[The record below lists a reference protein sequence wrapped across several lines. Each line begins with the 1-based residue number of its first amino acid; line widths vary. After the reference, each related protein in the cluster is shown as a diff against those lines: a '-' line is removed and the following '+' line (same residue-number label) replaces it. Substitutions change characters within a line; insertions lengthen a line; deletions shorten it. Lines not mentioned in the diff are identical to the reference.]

1 MPHNQEGVCTSGVR
15 GRVFALQG
23 ISKSYFSSD
32 RGVFGCFRAGA
43 WIHIAFVQGF
53 VLTHLWRICI
63 TVFVLVRRFCYTE
76 HGGVSCSQ
84 VLFAKFFLVL
94 KQVFLSFKPSRSVCL
109 LYSGYVFIVLWNFS
123 NPFPN
128 TLPFTGHGTTT
139 WMWHP
144 ATQSCAGY
152 FCAHNTEHYY
162 SKINNYNFID
172 LWRQDPD
179 HDNFRFLC
187 CKKG

>member
-1 MPHNQEGVCTSGVR
+1 MFQKPCY
-15 GRVFALQG
+15 
-23 ISKSYFSSD
+23 ISKKVSALYGEGEGCLYFRGFQRVPSD

-84 VLFAKFFLVL
+84 VLFAQFFLVL

-109 LYSGYVFIVLWNFS
+109 LYSGYVFIVLWNFFQS
-123 NPFPN
+123 LSQYPTLHRTRNHNLNVTPGN
-128 TLPFTGHGTTT
+128 TIL
-139 WMWHP
+139 
-144 ATQSCAGY
+144 C
-152 FCAHNTEHYY
+152 
-162 SKINNYNFID
+162 
-172 LWRQDPD
+172 RV
-179 HDNFRFLC
+179 FLC
-187 CKKG
+187 S